1 MAIVD
6 DKDQGL
12 AIGQNGVN
20 VKLAKTLCDWVIDV
34 KTKSQFNE
42 MEQTQQIHENVG
54 SLFKDDEEN
63 THSVE
68 VEKKEEPKALTN
80 EEIGIAEGETPITD
94 IGLDSRIV
102 KKLHNADI
110 WSIEEFFDYTDEE
123 LLERGL
129 TEEEI
134 EAVKGSV
141 EIVTEE
147 EVIDDSFE
155 CPVCHAIVPAGST
168 SCPNC
173 GAEFEFE

>member
-1 MAIVD
+1 M
-6 DKDQGL
+6 
-12 AIGQNGVN
+12 
-20 VKLAKTLCDWVIDV
+20 
-34 KTKSQFNE
+34 
-42 MEQTQQIHENVG
+42 
-54 SLFKDDEEN
+54 
-63 THSVE
+63 
-68 VEKKEEPKALTN
+68 EPKVLTN

-123 LLERGL
+123 LQERGL

-134 EAVKGSV
+134 DAVKGSV

-147 EVIDDSFE
+147 VEDDDSFE